1 MAYIVPNT
9 DIVLCRDVPLD
20 SSYDHTVDFTDA
32 NAQWAYFY
40 SKRYKVVSVN
50 SYQRVMS
57 GRLRIECTMEEAI
70 QCNYLY
76 FRNNNFEDKFFY
88 AFITGW
94 YYINNVTTEISYE
107 IDVFQTFWF
116 DVRLLNVFVDREHDN
131 TDTMWANT
139 IPENLEQ
146 GDYVSNYETAI
157 LPSNSGNTCIFYT
170 TFNDDGNFSPFTVHS
185 TTSGDIEYVSGIVT
199 GLNVIVKPNG
209 ADTETPYQFLQRVID
224 ANQKDGV
231 IAMYMCPFVPS
242 TYAITQENKQYPK
255 IWGTLDGYVPKNNK
269 LYTYPYNLLHIQT
282 DTQGADFRY
291 EFFED
296 AGNQCNFILRESLI
310 PQPSITLIP
319 SNYAGRTA
327 TNGGEF
333 RLTISDFP
341 QCAWNADVFKVYLA
355 QNASSLP
362 TKLISEGAS
371 AALGIAA
378 AIGTGGAS
386 LAMPSPSTAVG
397 FPMYNPSPS
406 GGAGIT
412 AADMQGMGSTGGFQ
426 IVNSLSG
433 IASTLA
439 QLKDISTRPPQQN
452 GVQTA
457 TADYGMGY
465 KNFMLERLSIRA
477 EYARIIDDYFDMFG
491 YATHRIKQPN
501 LTGRPHW
508 NYVKTIG
515 NTVDAL
521 GVPDPY
527 LRVMNAAFN
536 NGITIWHNP
545 NEVGYYGLDNRP
557 V

>member
-20 SSYDHTVDFTDA
+20 SSYDHTVDFADA

-50 SYQRVMS
+50 SYQRVMN
-57 GRLRIECTMEEAI
+57 GRLRIECTMEDAI

-94 YYINNVTTEISYE
+94 YYINNITTEISYE

-146 GDYVSNYETAI
+146 GDYTSNYEVAI
-157 LPSNSGNTCIFYT
+157 TPSNSGNVCIFYT
-170 TFNDDGNFSPFTVHS
+170 TFNDDSTFSDFTVH
-185 TTSGDIEYVSGIVT
+185 TTSGDVEYVSGIVT
-199 GLNVIVKPNG
+199 GLNVIVRPN
-209 ADTETPYQFLQRVID
+209 ANNSETPYAFLQRVIN
-224 ANQKDGV
+224 ANKKDGI
-231 IAMYMCPFVPS
+231 IAMYMCPFIPS
-242 TYAITQENKQYPK
+242 TYAITQENKQFPK
-255 IWGTLDGYVPKNNK
+255 LWGTLDGYVPKNNK

-291 EFFED
+291 EFFKD
-296 AGNQCNFILRESLI
+296 AGHQCNFILRESLI

-355 QNASSLP
+355 QNAASLP

-371 AALGIAA
+371 AALGIAT

-397 FPMYNPSPS
+397 FPMVNPS
-406 GGAGIT
+406 GGAPN
-412 AADMQGMGSTGGFQ
+412 AGMSTGGFQ

-452 GVQTA
+452 GVQSA

-527 LRVMNAAFN
+527 LKVMNAAFN

>member
-20 SSYDHTVDFTDA
+20 SSYDHTVDFADA

-50 SYQRVMS
+50 SYQRVMN
-57 GRLRIECTMEEAI
+57 GRLRIECTMEDAI

-94 YYINNVTTEISYE
+94 YYINNITTEISYE

-146 GDYVSNYETAI
+146 GDYTSNYEVAI
-157 LPSNSGNTCIFYT
+157 TPRNSGNVCIFYT
-170 TFNDDGNFSPFTVHS
+170 TFNDDSTFSDFTVH
-185 TTSGDIEYVSGIVT
+185 TTSGDVEYVSGIVT
-199 GLNVIVKPNG
+199 GLNVIVRPN
-209 ADTETPYQFLQRVID
+209 ANNSETPYAFLQRVIN
-224 ANQKDGV
+224 ANKKDGI

-242 TYAITQENKQYPK
+242 TYAITQENKQFPK

-291 EFFED
+291 EFFKD

-355 QNASSLP
+355 QNAASLP

-378 AIGTGGAS
+378 AVGTGGAS

-397 FPMYNPSPS
+397 FPMVNPS
-406 GGAGIT
+406 GGAPN
-412 AADMQGMGSTGGFQ
+412 AGMSTGGFQ

-527 LRVMNAAFN
+527 LKVMNAAFN

>member
-20 SSYDHTVDFTDA
+20 SSYDHTVDFADA

-40 SKRYKVVSVN
+40 SKRYKVIPVN
-50 SYQRVMS
+50 SYQRVMN
-57 GRLRIECTMEEAI
+57 GRLRIECTMEDAI

-94 YYINNVTTEISYE
+94 HYINNITTEISYE
-107 IDVFQTFWF
+107 IDVFQTFWN
-116 DVRLLNVFVDREHDN
+116 DVRLLNVFVEREHDN

-146 GDYVSNYETAI
+146 GDYTSNYEVAI
-157 LPSNSGNTCIFYT
+157 TPSNSGNVCIFYT
-170 TFNDDGNFSPFTVHS
+170 TFNDDSTFSDFTVH
-185 TTSGDIEYVSGIVT
+185 TTSGDVEYVSGIVT
-199 GLNVIVKPNG
+199 GLNVIVRPN
-209 ADTETPYQFLQRVID
+209 ANNSETPYAFLQRVIN
-224 ANQKDGV
+224 ANKKDGI

-242 TYAITQENKQYPK
+242 TYAITQENKQFPK

-291 EFFED
+291 EFFKD

-355 QNASSLP
+355 QNAASLP
-362 TKLISEGAS
+362 TKLISEGSS
-371 AALGIAA
+371 AALGIVAA
-378 AIGTGGAS
+378 VGTGGAS

-397 FPMYNPSPS
+397 FPMVNPS
-406 GGAGIT
+406 GGTPNAGI
-412 AADMQGMGSTGGFQ
+412 STGGFQ

-501 LTGRPHW
+501 ITGRPHW

-527 LRVMNAAFN
+527 LKVMNAAFN

-545 NEVGYYGLDNRP
+545 NEVGYYNLDNRP

>member
-20 SSYDHTVDFTDA
+20 SSYDHTVDFADA

-50 SYQRVMS
+50 SYQRVMD

-94 YYINNVTTEISYE
+94 HYINNITTEISYE
-107 IDVFQTFWF
+107 IDVFQTFWN
-116 DVRLLNVFVDREHDN
+116 DVRLLNVFVEREHDN

-146 GDYVSNYETAI
+146 GDYTSNYEVAI
-157 LPSNSGNTCIFYT
+157 TPSNSGNVCIFYT
-170 TFNDDGNFSPFTVHS
+170 TFNDDSTFSDFTVH
-185 TTSGDIEYVSGIVT
+185 TTSGDVEYVSGIVT
-199 GLNVIVKPNG
+199 GLNVIVRPN
-209 ADTETPYQFLQRVID
+209 ANNSETPYAFLQRVIN
-224 ANQKDGV
+224 ANKKDGI

-242 TYAITQENKQYPK
+242 TYAITQENKQFPK

-291 EFFED
+291 EFFKD

-355 QNASSLP
+355 QNAASLP
-362 TKLISEGAS
+362 TKLISEGSS
-371 AALGIAA
+371 AALGIITAV
-378 AIGTGGAS
+378 GTGGAS
-386 LAMPSPSTAVG
+386 LAMSSPSTAVG
-397 FPMYNPSPS
+397 FPMVNPS
-406 GGAGIT
+406 GGAPNAGI
-412 AADMQGMGSTGGFQ
+412 STGGFQ

-501 LTGRPHW
+501 ITGRPHW

-527 LRVMNAAFN
+527 LKVMNAAFN
-536 NGITIWHNP
+536 HGITIWHNP

>member
-20 SSYDHTVDFTDA
+20 SSYDHTVDFADA

-76 FRNNNFEDKFFY
+76 FRNNNFEDKFIY

-107 IDVFQTFWF
+107 IDVFQTFWY

-131 TDTMWANT
+131 NDYMFTNT
-139 IPENLEQ
+139 VPENLEQ
-146 GDYVSNYETAI
+146 GEYVSNYTSAI
-157 LPSNSGNTCIFYT
+157 LPSNSGNCILFYT
-170 TFNDDGNFSPFTVHS
+170 NFTYDETTDTFDDFKG
-185 TTSGDIEYVSGIVT
+185 GDELVGGVFA
-199 GLNVIVKPNG
+199 GLNVIFKPNVTT
-209 ADTETPYQFLQRVID
+209 AQAFFEKVVE
-224 ANQKDGV
+224 ANKLDGI
-231 IAMYMCPFVPS
+231 IACYMCPFVPEVWGI
-242 TYAITQENKQYPK
+242 AQETKSFPK
-255 IWGTLDGYVPKNNK
+255 MWGTLDGYSPKNNK
-269 LYTYPYNLLHIQT
+269 LYSYPYSVLHIQT
-282 DTQGADFRY
+282 DVQGADFRY
-291 EFFED
+291 ELF
-296 AGNQCNFILRESLI
+296 AGASSATCNFVLKESLI
-310 PQPSITLIP
+310 PQPSISLIP
-319 SNYAGRTA
+319 ADYAGRSGVQ
-327 TNGGEF
+327 GGEF
-333 RLTISDFP
+333 RLTITDFP
-341 QCAWNADVFKVYLA
+341 QVALNADVFKVYLA
-355 QNASSLP
+355 QNAASLP
-362 TKLISEGAS
+362 TKMIGQ
-371 AALGIAA
+371 AANAAVGIAA

-406 GGAGIT
+406 SGGAGIT
-412 AADMQGMGSTGGFQ
+412 ATDMQGMGSTGGFQ

-433 IASTLA
+433 IANTLA
-439 QLKDISTRPPQQN
+439 QMRDISTKPPQQN
-452 GVQTA
+452 GTQTA
-457 TADYGMGY
+457 AADYGMGY
-465 KNFMLERLSIRA
+465 KNFMIERLSIRA
-477 EYARIIDDYFDMFG
+477 EFARIIDDYFDMFG

-501 LTGRPHW
+501 ITGRPHW

-527 LRVMNAAFN
+527 LKVMNAAFN

>member
-20 SSYDHTVDFTDA
+20 SSYDHTVDFADA

-50 SYQRVMS
+50 SYQRVMN
-57 GRLRIECTMEEAI
+57 GRLRIECTMEDAI

-94 YYINNVTTEISYE
+94 YYINNITTEISYE

-146 GDYVSNYETAI
+146 GDYTSNYEVAI
-157 LPSNSGNTCIFYT
+157 TPSNSGNACIFYT
-170 TFNDDGNFSPFTVHS
+170 TFNDDSTFSDFTVH
-185 TTSGDIEYVSGIVT
+185 TTSGDVEYVSGIVT
-199 GLNVIVKPNG
+199 GLNVIVRPN
-209 ADTETPYQFLQRVID
+209 ANNSETPYAFLQRVIN
-224 ANQKDGV
+224 ANKKDGI

-242 TYAITQENKQYPK
+242 TYAITQENKQFPK

-291 EFFED
+291 EFFKD

-355 QNASSLP
+355 QNAASLP

-378 AIGTGGAS
+378 AVGTGGAS

-397 FPMYNPSPS
+397 FPMVNPS
-406 GGAGIT
+406 GGAPN
-412 AADMQGMGSTGGFQ
+412 AGMSTGGFQ

-527 LRVMNAAFN
+527 LKVMNAAFN

>member
-20 SSYDHTVDFTDA
+20 SSYDHTVDFADA

-50 SYQRVMS
+50 SYQRVMN
-57 GRLRIECTMEEAI
+57 GRLRIECTMEDAI

-94 YYINNVTTEISYE
+94 YYINNITTEISYE

-146 GDYVSNYETAI
+146 GDYTSNYEVAI
-157 LPSNSGNTCIFYT
+157 TPRNSGNVCIFYT
-170 TFNDDGNFSPFTVHS
+170 TFNDDSTFSDFTVH
-185 TTSGDIEYVSGIVT
+185 TTSGDVEYVSGIVT
-199 GLNVIVKPNG
+199 GLNVIVRPN
-209 ADTETPYQFLQRVID
+209 ANNSETPYAFLQRVIN
-224 ANQKDGV
+224 ANKKDGI
-231 IAMYMCPFVPS
+231 IAMYMCPFIPS
-242 TYAITQENKQYPK
+242 TYAITQENKQFPK

-291 EFFED
+291 EFFKD

-355 QNASSLP
+355 QNAASLP

-378 AIGTGGAS
+378 AVGTGGAS

-397 FPMYNPSPS
+397 FPMVNPS
-406 GGAGIT
+406 GGAPN
-412 AADMQGMGSTGGFQ
+412 AGMSTGGFQ

-527 LRVMNAAFN
+527 LKVMNAAFN